1 MDFKKYDKVK
11 VSPTAT
17 GFGCWLT
24 GWIDDISMLMGRTFI
39 SVRYDRPAEDGSTG
53 IVINNL
59 GLLKK
64 EEDGANNQTCNQ
76 NKTL

>member
-11 VSPTAT
+11 VSPEAA
-17 GFGCWLT
+17 GFGCWLS
-24 GWIDDISMLMGRTFI
+24 GWVEDVSMFMGRTFVA
-39 SVRYDRPAEDGSTG
+39 VRYDCPAEDGSTG

-64 EEDGANNQTCNQ
+64 ETDRDNNQTCNQ